1 MPSPDSAKLAPHV
14 VALNY
19 FSILFI
25 ITGITFTCLFNTTI
39 LAHGLFL
46 LGWFYLVP
54 PLLARIIILLLGKP
68 AGLVSTTSRTHT
80 VWWCLFQLQLLFNR
94 FPFLEEI
101 LRVIP
106 GLYALWLNLWGAKV
120 NLFSFWAPGVTV
132 MDRYHLDIGKG
143 AILGTGCLLSAH
155 ILVKK
160 SNGEM
165 ILVVDKLTIGAN
177 ALIGV
182 HAMLPPGCHIH
193 ASEIVPANKLLKP
206 YTEILGGKSSLLR
219 TIDYR

>member
-1 MPSPDSAKLAPHV
+1 MPSQDPVKLAPHI

-25 ITGITFTCLFNTTI
+25 ITGVTLTCLFNTTT

-46 LGWFYLVP
+46 TGWFYLVP
-54 PLLARIIILLLGKP
+54 PLLARIIILFFGKP
-68 AGLVSTTSRTHT
+68 AGLVSTASRTHT
-80 VWWCLFQLQLLFNR
+80 IWWCLFQLQLVFNR

-101 LRVIP
+101 LRLVP

-120 NLFSFWAPGVTV
+120 NVFCFWAPGVTV
-132 MDRYHLDIGKG
+132 MDRYQMEIGKG

-155 ILVKK
+155 VLVKK

-165 ILVVDKLTIGAN
+165 ILVVDQLKIGAN

-182 HAMLPPGCHIH
+182 HAMLSPGCHIH
-193 ASEIVPANKLLKP
+193 PSEIVPANKLLKP
-206 YTEILGGKSSLLR
+206 YTEIQDGKSRLLKK
-219 TIDYR
+219 IDYR